1 MTSTPS
7 PEDASRLREQVLDWF
22 VRRQREGW
30 SAGEERE
37 FQAWLVADPRR
48 GEAWRAWESRWRAVD
63 AIPAAAVAGW
73 REGFAGRAAAPTRRG
88 FMKPALALA
97 ATGMAVGA
105 GYLGWRELQA
115 QPVFVQAFATRRGQ
129 QLELPLPDGTRLRLD
144 TATRIEVQLFRDRR
158 EVRLLEGQ
166 AVFAVQSDAQR
177 PFSVLAGP
185 LEVRVVGTRFAVR
198 HTPGIDGADGTR
210 VSVDEGRVRVARRDR
225 AQDGAWAAPSA
236 ASLREAVFLVAG
248 QQLDSDAQGLLG
260 TVAAVPAEG
269 IAPWREHRL
278 SFVDTPLARA
288 LAELERYG
296 STGLVVNDPAV
307 AALRLTGTFDPR
319 DPRTLRRALPS
330 ALPVRLKEAGAV
342 TELVAAH

>member
-1 MTSTPS
+1 
-7 PEDASRLREQVLDWF
+7 
-22 VRRQREGW
+22 
-30 SAGEERE
+30 
-37 FQAWLVADPRR
+37 
-48 GEAWRAWESRWRAVD
+48 
-63 AIPAAAVAGW
+63 
-73 REGFAGRAAAPTRRG
+73 
-88 FMKPALALA
+88 MKPALALA

-129 QLELPLPDGTRLRLD
+129 QLELPLPDSTRLRLD

-210 VSVDEGRVRVARRDR
+210 VSVEEGRVRVARRHR
-225 AQDGAWAAPSA
+225 TGDGAWAAPSA

-269 IAPWREHRL
+269 IAPGREHR
-278 SFVDTPLARA
+278 
-288 LAELERYG
+288 
-296 STGLVVNDPAV
+296 
-307 AALRLTGTFDPR
+307 
-319 DPRTLRRALPS
+319 
-330 ALPVRLKEAGAV
+330 
-342 TELVAAH
+342 

>member
-1 MTSTPS
+1 M
-7 PEDASRLREQVLDWF
+7 
-22 VRRQREGW
+22 
-30 SAGEERE
+30 
-37 FQAWLVADPRR
+37 
-48 GEAWRAWESRWRAVD
+48 
-63 AIPAAAVAGW
+63 
-73 REGFAGRAAAPTRRG
+73 
-88 FMKPALALA
+88 
-97 ATGMAVGA
+97 
-105 GYLGWRELQA
+105 
-115 QPVFVQAFATRRGQ
+115 
-129 QLELPLPDGTRLRLD
+129 
-144 TATRIEVQLFRDRR
+144 
-158 EVRLLEGQ
+158 RLLEGQ
-166 AVFAVQSDAQR
+166 AVFAVQSDAER

-210 VSVDEGRVRVARRDR
+210 VSVDEGRVRVARRER

-248 QQLDSDAQGLLG
+248 QQLESDARGLLG
-260 TVAAVPAEG
+260 PVAAVPGEG

-278 SFVDTPLARA
+278 SFVDTPLGRA

-296 STGLVVNDPAV
+296 PTGLVVNDPAV

-342 TELVAAH
+342 AELVAAH

>member
-1 MTSTPS
+1 M
-7 PEDASRLREQVLDWF
+7 LDWF

-115 QPVFVQAFATRRGQ
+115 QPVFVQAFATRPGQ
-129 QLELPLPDGTRLRLD
+129 H
-144 TATRIEVQLFRDRR
+144 R
-158 EVRLLEGQ
+158 ER
-166 AVFAVQSDAQR
+166 
-177 PFSVLAGP
+177 P

-210 VSVDEGRVRVARRDR
+210 VSVEEGRVRVARRHR
-225 AQDGAWAAPSA
+225 TGDGAWAAPSA

-319 DPRTLRRALPS
+319 DPRTLRRALSS